1 VIVVVVV
8 VVVVL
13 VVLLLLGVG
22 AVVAD
27 RVCVE
32 LAERRAAE
40 YLSEPFGRP
49 PTVRVHG
56 RPFLT
61 QALRG
66 RYRDIEVSGDGLRLG
81 ELSGATLTAHVYDA
95 HLPLRELL
103 GGRTTALPCAHV
115 TGQILLPYSEVARI
129 SRIPGLTLTFEKRRL
144 VATAALPVRG
154 MGQLARVSSQ
164 AHLTVVGGGVWL
176 RVRGHAVGG
185 ISLSNVVLKQLMP
198 SLTVQ
203 IPLAALPFGLRLD
216 ELKAEATGLV
226 VCASAEDVVFTAR
239 S

>member
-1 VIVVVVV
+1 VITV

-13 VVLLLLGVG
+13 VLLLLLGLA

-32 LAERRAAE
+32 LAERRASE

-81 ELSGATLTAHVYDA
+81 ELSGATLTAHIYDA
-95 HLPLRELL
+95 HLPPRELL
-103 GGRTTALPCAHV
+103 GGRTTSLPCAHV
-115 TGQILLPYSEVARI
+115 TGQIVLPYSEVARI
-129 SRIPGLTLTFEKRRL
+129 SRIPGLTFSYEKRRL
-144 VATAALPVRG
+144 VATAALPVPG
-154 MGQLARVSSQ
+154 VSQLARVSGE
-164 AHLTVVGGGVWL
+164 ARLTVVGGAVWL
-176 RVRGHAVGG
+176 RVRGLAVAG
-185 ISLSNVVLKQLMP
+185 ISLPSMVLKQLTP
-198 SLTVQ
+198 SLNVQ
-203 IPLAALPFGLRLD
+203 IPLSTLPFGLRLE
-216 ELKAEATGLV
+216 ELKAEASGLL
-226 VCASAEDVVFTAR
+226 VCASADDVVFTAA